1 MPLYTLWSDGSTGQI
16 TFAVLHCSAGDLLI
30 AALSLLGALV
40 LVRPSHWPQ
49 QRSVAVWLL
58 TLVFGLGYT
67 IHSEWYNT
75 TVTHLWAYSSSMP
88 QIAGIGLSP
97 IAQWLVIPCVSF
109 WWAHRAAQVHTV
121 IRKFP

>member
-16 TFAVLHCSAGDLLI
+16 AFAVLHCSAGDLLI

-75 TVTHLWAYSSSMP
+75 TVTYLWTYSSSMP

-97 IAQWLVIPCVSF
+97 IAQWLVIPCVAF
-109 WWAHRAAQVHTV
+109 WWAHRATQAHTV
-121 IRKFP
+121 IRKFS